1 MGSGKGEAHVKSRKR
16 IPVAEAAAVAALV
29 ALAACGGSSSPTG
42 PSGGGGG
49 SSAVV
54 GATTSVGPI
63 GATITIS
70 SSGVS
75 PSQVTI
81 AVGQSVTFVNNDT
94 RAHTMNSD
102 PHPVHNNCPSI
113 NSVASISPGQ
123 SKSTLGFAGT
133 GSCGFHDHND
143 SANTSLMGRIVI
155 Q

>member
-1 MGSGKGEAHVKSRKR
+1 
-16 IPVAEAAAVAALV
+16 VAALV
-29 ALAACGGSSSPTG
+29 ALAACGGGGSPAG

-63 GATITIS
+63 GATITIGPG
-70 SSGVS
+70 GVS

-81 AVGQSVTFVNNDT
+81 SVGQSVTFVNNDT

-102 PHPVHNNCPSI
+102 PHPVHTDCPSI
-113 NSVASISPGQ
+113 NSVATITPGQ

-133 GSCGFHDHND
+133 GSCGYHDHND
-143 SANTSLMGRIVI
+143 DTNASLRGRIVI